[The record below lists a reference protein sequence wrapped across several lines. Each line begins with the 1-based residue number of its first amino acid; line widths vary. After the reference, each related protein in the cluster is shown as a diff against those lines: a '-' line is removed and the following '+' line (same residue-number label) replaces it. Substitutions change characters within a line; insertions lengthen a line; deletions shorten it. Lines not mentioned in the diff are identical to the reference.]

1 MADTLTCT
9 ISIEKNGQ
17 QLPGFPIV
25 RRVSVDEMVTFA
37 TERANA
43 DGVFSAP
50 SGLTALDS
58 VTFFY
63 YTADQI
69 TKILFDGNSDA
80 TAPLEIAANGLVI
93 LVNPTIDSGA
103 STNITVENDS
113 GSTALLTGVAGGT

>member
-17 QLPGFPIV
+17 PLPGFPVV
-25 RRVSVDEMVTFA
+25 RRVSVDEMVSFS
-37 TERANA
+37 TEQASS
-43 DGVFSAP
+43 DGVFVAP
-50 SGLTALDS
+50 NLSSLGA

-69 TKILFDGNSDA
+69 TKLLFDGNSDG
-80 TAPLEIAANGLVI
+80 TAPLEMSANGLLL
-93 LVNPTIDSGA
+93 LVNPTIDSGS

>member
-17 QLPGFPIV
+17 QLPGFPVV
-25 RRVSVDEMVTFA
+25 RRVSVDEMVIFS
-37 TERANA
+37 TEQANS
-43 DGVFSAP
+43 DGVFAAP
-50 SGLTALDS
+50 NLSNLAS

-63 YTADQI
+63 YTANQT
-69 TKILFDGNSDA
+69 TKLLFDGNTDTA
-80 TAPLEIAANGLVI
+80 APLEIAANGLVV